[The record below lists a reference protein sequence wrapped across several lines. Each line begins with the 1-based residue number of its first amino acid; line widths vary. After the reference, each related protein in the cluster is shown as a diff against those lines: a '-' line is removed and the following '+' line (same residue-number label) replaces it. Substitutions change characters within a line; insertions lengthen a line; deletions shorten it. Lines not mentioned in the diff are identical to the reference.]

1 MREMI
6 KVEFNENELNVLMQ
20 LLDLGVKS
28 AGLGSVKAASALLV
42 KLEFAVAEAKG
53 ENKVEENG

>member
-1 MREMI
+1 MI
-6 KVEFNENELNVLMQ
+6 KVEFTENELNVLTQ

-53 ENKVEENG
+53 EEKAD